1 VFLVPPS
8 LVNLPLHLSCVRG
21 QVALGYL
28 IPTFAAHRV
37 LSSKTTPTMP
47 SRRVSQRLH
56 PDEGLPQ
63 TSDKNQPPFEQPSTQ
78 TVPTMTE
85 VAEHST
91 FDNIPKVQLQQANM
105 STTTVDTSQGDGGDQ
120 HLNTNP
126 PPPPSQVNLG
136 EAMFSQMEV

>member
-1 VFLVPPS
+1 MPP
-8 LVNLPLHLSCVRG
+8 
-21 QVALGYL
+21 
-28 IPTFAAHRV
+28 
-37 LSSKTTPTMP
+37 
-47 SRRVSQRLH
+47 RRVSQRLH

-136 EAMFSQMEV
+136 EAMFSQI